1 VDLDPKERLK
11 YLYSDALMVRLK
23 AYVGRRYFD
32 FGDWEGWFEEAH
44 QNTALKIEKLPENRK
59 VSDALIFAVFKNELV
74 SVKRNRLGY
83 PRPRQWLR
91 EFSQLGQD
99 LFEWICLKK
108 MPRRQVIERAK
119 EQRHAAS
126 YADVV
131 TASAEA
137 NNLTD
142 LLEHLINQMNAVREC
157 DGVRPETDDIN
168 AEHAPQ
174 YKDDSQNTEHHTD
187 AEQIQRLLS
196 VLLGTVDNAPVVKEK
211 AAKRLEQLRSALTSQ
226 SELSDEDV
234 LVLRCYYYQGMS
246 QSEVAKLVGKPLQQ
260 VVRQREAAITRI
272 RATLEK
278 YGLTRDALLAD

>member
-1 VDLDPKERLK
+1 MDLDPKERLN
-11 YLYSDALMVRLK
+11 YLYSDGLMVRLR
-23 AYVGRRYFD
+23 AYVSRRYFD

-44 QNTALKIEKLPENRK
+44 QNTAFKIEKLPENR
-59 VSDALIFAVFKNELV
+59 SITDALIFAVFKNELV

-91 EFSQLGQD
+91 EFGQLGQD

-108 MPRRQVIERAK
+108 IPRRQVIEQAQD
-119 EQRHAAS
+119 QRHAAS

-131 TASAEA
+131 IASADA
-137 NNLTD
+137 NNLLG
-142 LLEHLINQMNAVREC
+142 LLDHLINQMNEVREC

-174 YKDDSQNTEHHTD
+174 FKDDAQNTEQQTD
-187 AEQIQRLLS
+187 SAQIQRLLS
-196 VLLGTVDNAPVVKEK
+196 VLLGTADNAPVVREK
-211 AAKRLEQLRSALTSQ
+211 AAKRLEQLRSALATQ
-226 SELSDEDV
+226 SELSDEDI

-260 VVRQREAAITRI
+260 VVRQRESAIVRI
-272 RATLEK
+272 RETLEK
-278 YGLTRDALLAD
+278 YGLTRDALLSD

>member
-1 VDLDPKERLK
+1 VDLAPKDRLN
-11 YLYSDALMVRLK
+11 YLYNDGLMARLK

-44 QNTALKIEKLPENRK
+44 QNTALKIDKLPADRK
-59 VSDALIFAVFKNELV
+59 VNDALIFAVFKNELV

-108 MPRRQVIERAK
+108 MSRREVLARAQD
-119 EQRHAAS
+119 QRREAS

-131 TASAEA
+131 TASEEQK
-137 NNLTD
+137 NLPD
-142 LLEHLINQMNAVREC
+142 LLEYLINQMNEVREC

-174 YKDDSQNTEHHTD
+174 IKDVTQHTESQTD

-196 VLLGTVDNAPVVKEK
+196 VLFGTPDNATVVKEK
-211 AAKRLEQLRSALTSQ
+211 AAKRLEQLRAALTTQ

-246 QSEVAKLVGKPLQQ
+246 QNEVAKLVGKPLQR
-260 VVRQREAAITRI
+260 VVRQREAAVLRI
-272 RATLEK
+272 RKTLEK
-278 YGLTRDALLAD
+278 FGLTRDALLAD

>member
-1 VDLDPKERLK
+1 MDLDPKERLN
-11 YLYSDALMVRLK
+11 YLYDDALMTRLK

-44 QNTALKIEKLPENRK
+44 QNMALKINKLPEERTVN
-59 VSDALIFAVFKNELV
+59 DAVIFAVFKNELV

-108 MPRRQVIERAK
+108 MSRRDVLDKAQQ
-119 EQRHAAS
+119 QRHAAS

-131 TASAEA
+131 KSASEVD
-137 NNLTD
+137 NLSD
-142 LLEHLINQMNAVREC
+142 LLEHLMARMNEVREC
-157 DGVRPETDDIN
+157 DGVRPEADDIN
-168 AEHAPQ
+168 AENARQ
-174 YKDDSQNTEHHTD
+174 YTDETQHTEQKADT
-187 AEQIQRLLS
+187 EQIQRLLS
-196 VLLGTVDNAPVVKEK
+196 VLLGSPDNTPVVKEK
-211 AAKRLEQLRSALTSQ
+211 AAKRLAQLRTALAEQ
-226 SELSDEDV
+226 SELNDEDI

-246 QSEVAKLVGKPLQQ
+246 QNEVAKVVGKPLQR
-260 VVRQREAAITRI
+260 VVRQREAAIVRI
-272 RATLEK
+272 RSTLEK

>member
-1 VDLDPKERLK
+1 MDLDPKQRLN
-11 YLYSDALMVRLK
+11 YLYDDGLMARLK
-23 AYVGRRYFD
+23 AYVSRRYFD

-44 QNTALKIEKLPENRK
+44 QNTALKIDKLPEDRK
-59 VSDALIFAVFKNELV
+59 VNDALIFAVFKNELI

-108 MPRRQVIERAK
+108 LARRDVLARAT

-131 TASAEA
+131 TASSEV

-142 LLEHLINQMNAVREC
+142 LLEYLINRMNEVREC
-157 DGVRPETDDIN
+157 DGVRSETDDID
-168 AEHAPQ
+168 AENAPQ
-174 YKDDSQNTEHHTD
+174 YRDDSQHTEQQTD
-187 AEQIQRLLS
+187 ADQIQRLLS
-196 VLLGTVDNAPVVKEK
+196 VLLGAPDNTPVVQEK
-211 AAKRLEQLRSALTSQ
+211 AAKRLAQLRAALTTQ
-226 SELSDEDV
+226 SELSDEDI

-246 QSEVAKLVGKPLQQ
+246 QSEVAKLVGKPLQR
-260 VVRQREAAITRI
+260 VVRQREAAIQRI
-272 RATLEK
+272 RTTLEK
-278 YGLTRDALLAD
+278 YGLTRDALLSD

>member
-1 VDLDPKERLK
+1 MDLDPKERLN
-11 YLYSDALMVRLK
+11 YLYQDALMARLK
-23 AYVGRRYFD
+23 AYVSRRYFD

-44 QNTALKIEKLPENRK
+44 QNMALKINKLPESRPVN
-59 VSDALIFAVFKNELV
+59 DAVIFAVFKNELV

-108 MPRRQVIERAK
+108 MSRRDVIEKATD
-119 EQRHAAS
+119 QRHAQS

-131 TASAEA
+131 KSASEVD
-137 NNLTD
+137 NLTE
-142 LLEHLINQMNAVREC
+142 LLDHLIARMNEVREC

-168 AEHAPQ
+168 ADNAPQ
-174 YKDDSQNTEHHTD
+174 HRDDSIHTEQQAD
-187 AEQIQRLLS
+187 AEQVQRLLS
-196 VLLGTVDNAPVVKEK
+196 VLLNSNENAPAVKEK
-211 AAKRLEQLRSALTSQ
+211 AAKRLEQLRAALTKQ
-226 SELSDEDV
+226 SELSDDDM

-246 QSEVAKLVGKPLQQ
+246 QNEVAKLVGKPLQQ
-260 VVRQREAAITRI
+260 VVRQREAAIQRI
-272 RATLEK
+272 RATLEQ